1 MPLLMEMD
9 AIAIIGSCLYLYVE
23 ERSKVLTEY
32 DTKQM
37 LFGIVWMDF

>member
-1 MPLLMEMD
+1 MEMD

-32 DTKQM
+32 DTKQV